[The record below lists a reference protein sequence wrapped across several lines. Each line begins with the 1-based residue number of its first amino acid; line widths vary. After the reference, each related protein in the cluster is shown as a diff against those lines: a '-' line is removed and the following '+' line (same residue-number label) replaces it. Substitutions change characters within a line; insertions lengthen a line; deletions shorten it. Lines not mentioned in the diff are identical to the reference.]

1 VGEPDECLLARFYW
15 RARALFAV
23 DDGLPSDS
31 VRGMPTVEP
40 AGTTLFLKRWLRRPL
55 AMGAVVP
62 SGRPLGEAMAR
73 ATLAA
78 MMGRDGRVIELGAGA
93 GHVTKSLLAAGI
105 PAERLALIERD
116 PELATFLR
124 RHFRGPKV
132 LEGDAARL
140 PRLLS
145 THGID
150 RIAAV
155 VSSLPLLSLPAEV
168 VNGIVHG
175 VFESLPRGAALVQFT
190 YGPAPPVPRAL
201 RERLHLQAH
210 SSPRIW
216 RNVPPAVVWTFTR
229 PRKA

>member
-1 VGEPDECLLARFYW
+1 
-15 RARALFAV
+15 
-23 DDGLPSDS
+23 
-31 VRGMPTVEP
+31 MPTAEP
-40 AGTTLFLKRWLRRPL
+40 AGTALFLKRWLRRPL

-62 SGRPLGEAMAR
+62 SGRLLGEAMAR

-78 MMGRDGRVIELGAGA
+78 MAGREGHVIELGAGA
-93 GHVTKSLLAAGI
+93 GHVTKALLSAGI
-105 PAERLALIERD
+105 PAERLALVERD
-116 PELATFLR
+116 PELAAQ
-124 RHFRGPKV
+124 V
-132 LEGDAARL
+132 LEGDAVGL

-145 THGID
+145 AHGID

-155 VSSLPLLSLPAEV
+155 VSSLPLLSLPAGV

-201 RERLHLQAH
+201 RERLHLQA
-210 SSPRIW
+210 SSGRRIW

-229 PRKA
+229 PSAA